1 MNWEDF
7 DHNALISKTFQEQLG
22 KAYEAF
28 WDKKQL
34 GYDTEGRRVRTNLDR
49 KRPKEYREQI
59 LREALHKKS
68 LIENHLNDERRK
80 KD

>member
-22 KAYEAF
+22 QAYEAF

-34 GYDTEGRRVRTNLDR
+34 GYDTEGRRIRTNIDR
-49 KRPKEYREQI
+49 KRPKEYRELI